1 MPSISVKRTHELE
14 LTKLFLIAY
23 RRPNVRLFRRN
34 IINTTVRHLHTDEVM
49 NLKSGQV
56 GQADLTGYARRMR
69 DDAGGHGGRF
79 GFSVPIEIELKG
91 FGTPVSD
98 EQVNWETWCRD
109 WGIVYMRLRANK
121 NETGN
126 ETVGRWTFEVDRFLA
141 TAFAGDL

>member
-56 GQADLTGYARRMR
+56 GQADLTGYARR
-69 DDAGGHGGRF
+69 GNKT

-98 EQVNWETWCRD
+98 EQVNWETWCKD

-121 NETGN
+121 NETSG
-126 ETVGRWTFEVDRFLA
+126 ETCARWTFEVDRFLA

>member
-1 MPSISVKRTHELE
+1 MPSISVARTHELE

-49 NLKSGQV
+49 TLKSGQV
-56 GQADLTGYARRMR
+56 GQSDLYGFTRRMR
-69 DDAGGHGGRF
+69 DNTNGRSGRF
-79 GFSVPIEIELKG
+79 GFPVPLEIELKG
-91 FGTPVSD
+91 FGTPTSE
-98 EQVNWETWCRD
+98 EQLNWETWCKD

-121 NETGN
+121 NETSG
-126 ETVGRWTFEVDRFLA
+126 ETCARWTFEVDRFLA